1 REDVQRLAGDDLT
14 ACSCLIEERRAPGK
28 DSFPRPHPF
37 SPSIHFGSSAQQHR
51 HVTGMRDLSV
61 AKPSRS
67 ELCHCAVPHASC
79 STAHRKRK
87 VKRPWSLILLER
99 KPLSS
104 IAYPLKLLMNS
115 SLAAIASLIETSSG
129 SLKPM
134 DCSSFFPIS
143 FMDCAEL

>member
-14 ACSCLIEERRAPGK
+14 ACSCLMEERRAPGK

-87 VKRPWSLILLER
+87 VKRRTLVVVVLLEHR
-99 KPLSS
+99 PLSS
-104 IAYPLKLLMNS
+104 VAYPLKLLDE
-115 SLAAIASLIETSSG
+115 LIIG
-129 SLKPM
+129 RDRLF
-134 DCSSFFPIS
+134 D
-143 FMDCAEL
+143 